1 MLPMMRR
8 NFSDGWLPSMFNT
21 LFDDEF
27 IPTTRRNA
35 PQINVREDE
44 NGYNVEVAA
53 PGMNKEDLKLE
64 LNPEENLVITME
76 KKTQNENKAGRYL
89 RRDFSLEKFTQT
101 LILPQDA
108 RKEDI
113 TASMSDGIL
122 TIMIPKIVEETPQ
135 PRQITIN

>member
-44 NGYNVEVAA
+44 KGYNVEVAA

-76 KKTQNENKAGRYL
+76 KKTQNEDKAGRYL

>member
-76 KKTQNENKAGRYL
+76 KKTQNEDKAGRYL

>member
-1 MLPMMRR
+1 MMRR
-8 NFSDGWLPSMFNT
+8 NFQDSWLPSMFSN
-21 LFDDEF
+21 LFDDDF
-27 IPTTRRNA
+27 IPASRRNA
-35 PQINVREDE
+35 PSINVRENE
-44 NGYNVEVAA
+44 KGYAVEVAA
-53 PGMNKEDLKLE
+53 PGMSKEDLKLE
-64 LNPEENLVITME
+64 LNPDENLVITME
-76 KKTQNENKAGRYL
+76 KKNQSEDKAKNGRYL

>member
-8 NFSDGWLPSMFNT
+8 NFNDGWLPSMFNT

-44 NGYNVEVAA
+44 KGYNVEVAA

-76 KKTQNENKAGRYL
+76 KKTQNEDKAGRYL

-101 LILPQDA
+101 LILPKDA